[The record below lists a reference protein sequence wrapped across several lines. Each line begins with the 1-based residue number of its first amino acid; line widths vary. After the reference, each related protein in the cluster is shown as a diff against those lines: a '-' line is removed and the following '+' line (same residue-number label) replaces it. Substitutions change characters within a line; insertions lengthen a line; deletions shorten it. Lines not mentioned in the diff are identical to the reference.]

1 MSIENTNEGYDE
13 LKEEKN
19 EENKKASQ
27 SNQGEETLKHEGALV
42 TKTTESKMD
51 LPQNNNENL
60 HDKQCDSEPTTSGS
74 LTENKMKTN
83 NVLNS
88 IECEDWTLETKLNS
102 FLKWCK
108 DNDLKIS
115 SKVKVDFVGTSH
127 RYGMVATKD
136 IKKGETLFVIP
147 RTVLLHSDNGKIADR
162 IVDYEDWLDDIER
175 SLDVSSGWIPLLL
188 TLMFEYN
195 NKNSFWAPYL
205 RLMPEAKE
213 FGHPFFWTTGD
224 QIANLSGMSLFYDI
238 QRDIINMEH
247 EYNQFVLPFLCRNKD
262 ICPNVADYSLDLYKR
277 VVAFVMAYSFTEGP
291 GSTSM
296 MPMADILNH
305 HSDNNAHL
313 IFEEDF
319 LKMKSFKKIE
329 KGEEIF
335 NTFGKLDN
343 SALLQM
349 YGYVEPNNQYE
360 SVSVAVISF
369 LNVVGAT
376 GKISPS
382 YLQAMTAFLDN
393 TLIAPS
399 DDFFI
404 FDKNGMRNGPDLIH
418 ALKVW
423 HMSENEFED
432 MVRARACNR
441 PDSFYKKLLR
451 KLKLAK
457 KTDLSSGVAVIDI
470 TEEELE
476 CEQEG
481 EQEGEKRKFVEL
493 QELEED
499 TEEEQQQNKRLHLQ
513 NNGCC
518 NHGVGIS
525 SHGVGTCNNVLDKVF
540 GGILHNIPNKLMDY
554 NNRHHQSDQNTNSH
568 VGNTKSS
575 AIVIDDDDSE
585 DDVEKTQCDQKHIDK
600 SDSDEKVDKKE
611 SNNKMEVDTLPNNNL
626 SCSVSKTEEL
636 VKTTGSENNLP
647 LKQCEDG
654 SSENQ
659 ISGNCKNN
667 EHGGQSADKT
677 EPVTN
682 NVDNLTGDENINCA
696 HGELKDTETNVCVSS
711 EEKSNSPQ
719 EQDIKCATNC
729 GDKITETNVAD
740 ESSERSCKMGKSA
753 EVNMN
758 SEASKNSMTNE
769 PNVSDDADV
778 SSGCVGNNTEKHSTA
793 QVTVKEAALCADKTT
808 GHVSVENEEKS
819 EDENEELL
827 DSDVDSD
834 TDEIEFVGEDITC
847 AMTYENL
854 NKKLLPEWKDTV
866 KKVLEKQLTNLN
878 TYAKENNSKE
888 NMTRDQLNAYEVRC
902 GQRSVLN
909 TFLAALT

>member
-1 MSIENTNEGYDE
+1 MSTENTNEGYDE
-13 LKEEKN
+13 LKGEKDK
-19 EENKKASQ
+19 ENKKASQ
-27 SNQGEETLKHEGALV
+27 SNQREETLDHVDALV
-42 TKTTESKMD
+42 TKTAESKMD
-51 LPQNNNENL
+51 LLQDDNENI
-60 HDKQCDSEPTTSGS
+60 HDKQCDSEAATSGS
-74 LTENKMKTN
+74 LTENKMKTD

-88 IECEDWTLETKLNS
+88 NECEDWTLETKLNS

-108 DNDLKIS
+108 ENDLKLS

-162 IVDYEDWLDDIER
+162 IVDYEDWLDDIGR
-175 SLDVSSGWIPLLL
+175 SLDDSSGWIPLLL

-195 NKNSFWAPYL
+195 IKNSFWAPYL

-213 FGHPFFWTTGD
+213 FGHPLFWTTED

-247 EYNQFVLPFLCRNKD
+247 EYNQFVLPFLCRNKG

-296 MPMADILNH
+296 IPMADILNH

-313 IFEEDF
+313 IFEEDC

-369 LNVVGAT
+369 LNVIGAT
-376 GKISPS
+376 GKLSPS
-382 YLQAMTAFLDN
+382 YLQAMTAFLDK

-457 KTDLSSGVAVIDI
+457 KTDVSSGVAVIDI

-481 EQEGEKRKFVEL
+481 EKRKFVEL
-493 QELEED
+493 QEIEED
-499 TEEEQQQNKRLHLQ
+499 AEEEQQQNKRLHLQ

-518 NHGVGIS
+518 YHDVGIS
-525 SHGVGTCNNVLDKVF
+525 SHVGTCNNVLDKAC

-554 NNRHHQSDQNTNSH
+554 NNRHHQTDHDTNSH

-575 AIVIDDDDSE
+575 AIVIDDDSE
-585 DDVEKTQCDQKHIDK
+585 DDVEKTQSDKKHIDK
-600 SDSDEKVDKKE
+600 TDRDEKVDIKE
-611 SNNKMEVDTLPNNNL
+611 SNNKMEVDILPNNNL

-654 SSENQ
+654 TSENK
-659 ISGNCKNN
+659 ISGNSKNN
-667 EHGGQSADKT
+667 EHSDESADKT

-696 HGELKDTETNVCVSS
+696 QGELKDTEINVCVSS

-729 GDKITETNVAD
+729 GDKTISTNTNVAD
-740 ESSERSCKMGKSA
+740 ESSERSCKISKSA
-753 EVNMN
+753 ELNTN

-769 PNVSDDADV
+769 PNLCNGADV
-778 SSGCVGNNTEKHSTA
+778 RSSCVGNDAGKNSTFK
-793 QVTVKEAALCADKTT
+793 VTVKETALCADKTS
-808 GHVSVENEEKS
+808 HNVSVENEEKS

-854 NKKLLPEWKDTV
+854 NKKLLPEWRDTV

-878 TYAKENNSKE
+878 AYAKDNNPKE
-888 NMTRDQLNAYEVRC
+888 SMTRDQLNAYEVRC

-909 TFLAALT
+909 TFMAALT